1 VGRRRDD
8 DGFDGVINPSSRRDL
23 FGKLIAGG
31 IAFHVQPGGAAD
43 RGIGIAGTAASLGSA
58 AFAPLFA
65 EVAGMQLPDTCDLVV
80 TGGYHKVG
88 RGGAS
93 YCRDP
98 QVDRAWV
105 ARNPRTAFVDAAGRG
120 YRLCEPSIDVLQT
133 GALGNGTTDDAPA
146 IQAALDEME
155 RAGGG
160 TVWLPPGNYRTLS
173 SLRLPPRT
181 GLCGAGPASVLR
193 VERADG
199 IVLGAADDIGPRR
212 LADFMLHGRGC
223 EGFRAIVVDAAS
235 GKRCQGPVF
244 ERLFLAFFGTGVA
257 SRGLWHATFRTVTM
271 NQIWR
276 GFEFTGQNVK
286 ILIDDCRLTHGGQLR
301 AGGPSI
307 GIQVGDDSS
316 GPRAEDVQVAR
327 TMVYGFDKAIVWRSA
342 LFGGIAHCDL
352 DACGQKGLEMVT
364 ADGGFTFA
372 NNWINIIG
380 TSGRAIDC
388 VPLGYQPDATNI
400 LIANNNLNGRTTS
413 RGSCGIAIG
422 NQQADITLDGNS
434 VSAVFETGISAV
446 GVRRLAL
453 QRNKVARGIV
463 LERCNDVVV
472 THNFAADGVQ
482 LNGNIGLDLGAKDGS
497 TQ

>member
-1 VGRRRDD
+1 M
-8 DGFDGVINPSSRRDL
+8 INPSSRRDL

-31 IAFHVQPGGAAD
+31 IALNMTPGGAE
-43 RGIGIAGTAASLGSA
+43 GQGLGLAGTTGSPGSVS
-58 AFAPLFA
+58 FIPLFA
-65 EVAGMQLPDTCDLVV
+65 ELADTQLPDMCDLVV
-80 TGGYHKVG
+80 TGGYSEPG

-93 YCRDP
+93 YRRDP
-98 QVDRAWV
+98 QVDRVWV

-120 YRLCEPSIDVLQT
+120 YRLSESSIDVLQT
-133 GALGNGTTDDAPA
+133 GALGNGTADDAPA

-160 TVWLPPGNYRTLS
+160 TVLLPPGNYRTLS

-193 VERADG
+193 VERTDG
-199 IVLGAADDIGPRR
+199 IVVGAADDIGPRR

-223 EGFRAIVVDAAS
+223 EGFRAIVVDLAS

-271 NQIWR
+271 HQIWR
-276 GFEFTGQNVK
+276 GFQFTGQNVK

-301 AGGPSI
+301 GRGLSI

-316 GPRAEDVQVAR
+316 GARAEDVQVAR

-342 LFGGIAHCDL
+342 LFGGVVHCDL

-372 NNWINIIG
+372 NNWINVIG
-380 TSGRAIDC
+380 PSGRAIDC
-388 VPLGYQPDATNI
+388 VPLGYQPEVTNI
-400 LIANNNLNGRTTS
+400 LIANNNLNGRAAS

-422 NQQADITLDGNS
+422 NQQADIILDGNS

-453 QRNKVARGIV
+453 QRNKVARAIV
-463 LERCNDVVV
+463 LQRCNEVVA
-472 THNFAADGVQ
+472 TQNFAADG
-482 LNGNIGLDLGAKDGS
+482 LKLDGNIGLDLGTRGGG